1 MSGGDILST
10 IDNLLD
16 NIKIP
21 RMVKVKQH
29 FERPVVEDVEAQLVK
44 KLYEKNVL
52 SNIKAGQRVA
62 IAAGSRGITNLPLMV
77 KTLVS
82 EIKKAGGDPF
92 IVPAMGSHGGA
103 TAEGQKDMLI
113 GMGIREE
120 YVGAPIHA
128 TMEVVQV
135 GVSENGLP
143 VYLDKNAY
151 EADAIVIINRIKPHV
166 AFRGN
171 YESGLMKMI
180 TIGLGKQ
187 KGADT
192 CHNLGFGKMA
202 ENIPAIARVTLKKT
216 NLIFAVGILENAYH
230 ETCRLEV
237 LRNEEIEVEEPEL
250 QEEAK
255 RLSPKIYFD
264 SLDVLIIDEI
274 GKDISGTGFDTNM
287 VGRYHTPYASGGPNI
302 TRIAVLDITDKSHG
316 NGNGLGIL
324 DLTTK
329 RAFDKFSFEHTYPN
343 ALTSTVPTSVKIPM
357 VLKSDRQAIQAAM
370 KTCNIIDRENVRL
383 VRIKN
388 TVQIGEIEVSE
399 NLLDEVRA
407 NKYLEIA
414 SSPYEW
420 KFDDIGNLF

>member
-1 MSGGDILST
+1 MST
-10 IDNLLD
+10 IDHLLD

-21 RMVKVKQH
+21 RMVRVKQY

-52 SNIKAGQRVA
+52 SKINKGQSVA
-62 IAAGSRGITNLPLMV
+62 IAVGSRGVANLPLMV
-77 KTLVS
+77 KVLVS
-82 EIKKAGGDPF
+82 EIKKVGGEPF

-113 GMGIREE
+113 GMGIKEE
-120 YVGAPIHA
+120 YVDAPIHA

-135 GVSENGLP
+135 GVSANGLP

-171 YESGLMKMI
+171 FESGLMKMI

-192 CHNLGFGKMA
+192 CHNLGFGRMA
-202 ENIPAIARVTLKKT
+202 ENIPAIAKVTLEKT
-216 NLIFAVGILENAYH
+216 NLVFAVGTLENAYH
-230 ETCRLEV
+230 ETCRLEI
-237 LRNEEIEVEEPEL
+237 LRNEEIEVEEPKL

-324 DLTTK
+324 DFTTK
-329 RAFDKFSFEHTYPN
+329 RAFDKFSFEQTYPN
-343 ALTSTVPTSVKIPM
+343 SLTSTVPMSVKIPM
-357 VLKSDRQAIQAAM
+357 VLKSDRQAIQAAI
-370 KTCNIIDRENVRL
+370 KTCNIVDKENVRL

-399 NLLDEVRA
+399 NLLDEVRT

-420 KFDDIGNLF
+420 KFDDKYNLF